1 MLVNNKGVGDMSHHL
16 ISHFNLF
23 LFLFFKNKLMVV
35 CLTTEPTRKMDKTR
49 QQEG

>member
-16 ISHFNLF
+16 ISYFN

-35 CLTTEPTRKMDKTR
+35 FLMTEPTRKMDKTR